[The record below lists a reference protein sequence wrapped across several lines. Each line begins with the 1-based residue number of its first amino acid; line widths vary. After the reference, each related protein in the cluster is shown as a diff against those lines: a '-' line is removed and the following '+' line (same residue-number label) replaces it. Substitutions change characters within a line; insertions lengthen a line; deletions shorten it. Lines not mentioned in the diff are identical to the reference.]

1 MDKKTDPLAKTIEN
15 ADDPK
20 KFFLSSTSEDF
31 EAVIVIEKGFTKDH
45 MGEML
50 FVTINTNEEDHK
62 RIMESQLLSMRI
74 IKFEEGM
81 SKFRPD
87 STEFSAFI
95 KQYLEGSLKP
105 HLMSEEIPEDWYLIL
120 VGKNFEQVSR
130 ALAGV
135 RFVIAQMDSTSNEV
149 EDAKIKGFIKLFQKV
164 NSKIIDYNGE
174 RTLDGL
180 VKFQEYDGV
189 NGAAADGDMD
199 EDGLGHDEL

>member
-74 IKFEEGM
+74 IKFE
-81 SKFRPD
+81 
-87 STEFSAFI
+87 
-95 KQYLEGSLKP
+95 
-105 HLMSEEIPEDWYLIL
+105 
-120 VGKNFEQVSR
+120 
-130 ALAGV
+130 
-135 RFVIAQMDSTSNEV
+135 
-149 EDAKIKGFIKLFQKV
+149 
-164 NSKIIDYNGE
+164 
-174 RTLDGL
+174 
-180 VKFQEYDGV
+180 
-189 NGAAADGDMD
+189 
-199 EDGLGHDEL
+199 